1 MKVGFYAGSFDP
13 FTNGHLNV
21 VKTASSLFDAVVVGI
36 CINPNKTRKHDR
48 NTMASAVNK
57 LLKNEGLN
65 NVKCITFDGL
75 TVDSAKE
82 YGAEYL
88 IRGLRNS
95 SDYIFE
101 EGLANIN
108 NEISGLDTIF
118 IRAGKYGAVSSSMV
132 NELLR
137 NGRDVS
143 AYVPKEI
150 LTMLKRD

>member
-13 FTNGHLNV
+13 FTKGHLRV
-21 VKTASSLFDAVVVGI
+21 VESASKLFDAVVVGI

-48 NTMASAVNK
+48 KQMTNAVNK
-57 LLKNEGLN
+57 LFKNKELN
-65 NVKCITFDGL
+65 NVKCVTYDGL
-75 TVDSAKE
+75 TVDAAQE
-82 YGAEYL
+82 YGADFL

-108 NEISGLDTIF
+108 DEISGLDTIF
-118 IRAGKYGAVSSSMV
+118 IRAGAYGAVSSSMV

-143 AYVPKEI
+143 AYVPAEI
-150 LTMLKRD
+150 LPVLKK

>member
-13 FTNGHLNV
+13 FTKGHLQV
-21 VKTASSLFDAVVVGI
+21 VETASSLFDAVVVGI

-48 NTMASAVNK
+48 KHMVNAVNK
-57 LLKNEGLN
+57 LLKNQNLN
-65 NVKCITFDGL
+65 NVKCVTYDGL
-75 TVDSAKE
+75 TVDAAKE
-82 YGAEYL
+82 YGSDFL

-108 NEISGLDTIF
+108 SEISGLDTIF

-143 AYVPKEI
+143 AYVPTEVLQI
-150 LTMLKRD
+150 LKK

>member
-13 FTNGHLNV
+13 FTKGHLQV
-21 VKTASSLFDAVVVGI
+21 VKTASALFDAVVVGI
-36 CINPNKTRKHDR
+36 CVNPNKTRKHDR
-48 NTMASAVNK
+48 KQMANAVNK
-57 LLKNEGLN
+57 LFKNQKLN
-65 NVKCITFDGL
+65 NVKCITYDGL

-82 YGAEYL
+82 YGADFL

-108 NEISGLDTIF
+108 GEISGLDTIF
-118 IRAGKYGAVSSSMV
+118 IRAGNYGAVSSSMV

-143 AYVPKEI
+143 VYVPNEI
-150 LTMLKRD
+150 LPILKK